1 LGLFKW
7 HIQPTLPREDVVE
20 KHIAEELPE
29 GKYRERGGREEKSKG
44 GRPKGVNFM
53 EVRFKEA
60 KFREGKDKKA
70 KRKCH
75 KFRDPRLKK
84 DE

>member
-1 LGLFKW
+1 
-7 HIQPTLPREDVVE
+7 
-20 KHIAEELPE
+20 
-29 GKYRERGGREEKSKG
+29 
-44 GRPKGVNFM
+44 M